1 MYRNIKNVGIK
12 IAIING
18 AINSKD
24 NLAKSPKANIP
35 NIEIA
40 ANVKPINTNLNKQPL
55 EFWITLPELH
65 LGQRL

>member
-18 AINSKD
+18 AINSKGD
-24 NLAKSPKANIP
+24 LAKSPEANIP

-40 ANVKPINTNLNKQPL
+40 ANVKTYQYQFK
-55 EFWITLPELH
+55 
-65 LGQRL
+65 